1 MCVIIARGS
10 GDGGDGGGGGGG
22 DGGGRRDG
30 DGDGESWMNGW
41 SMWWLAD
48 DPIDN
53 PTG

>member
-1 MCVIIARGS
+1 MVVVVVMVVVEVVVS
-10 GDGGDGGGGGGG
+10 
-22 DGGGRRDG
+22 RR